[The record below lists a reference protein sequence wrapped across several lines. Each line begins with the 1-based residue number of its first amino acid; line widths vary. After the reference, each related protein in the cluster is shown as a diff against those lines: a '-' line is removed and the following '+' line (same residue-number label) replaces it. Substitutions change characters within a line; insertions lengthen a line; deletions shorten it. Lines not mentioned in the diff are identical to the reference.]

1 MDSVDALGTALIGIA
16 IIVGLFFLFRNIV
29 LWYFKI
35 DQIVKNQEKQI
46 SQMGRQLDCLEE
58 ICENLKSSSK
68 KETNTE
74 SKPKNQS
81 FWEE

>member
-1 MDSVDALGTALIGIA
+1 MNSLDALGSAIIGIA
-16 IIVGLFFLFRNIV
+16 ILIGLFFLFRNIV

-46 SQMGRQLDCLEE
+46 SQMGKQLDCLEQ
-58 ICENLKSSSK
+58 ICENLVYSSK
-68 KETNTE
+68 KETNKE
-74 SKPKNQS
+74 NKPTNQS